1 MNRILVLIILIVSF
15 VTSSLADI
23 VKNINVE
30 GNNRVSKETIIL
42 FGEIKLNEEIDAFKL
57 NNIIKNLYE
66 TNFFKDVSITISNNN
81 LEIKVVENPL
91 VQSVSIEGIK
101 NKNILK
107 ILRENMT
114 LKEKSSFVPSIAND
128 DKKKLLNIL
137 RSNGYYKAKIKQN
150 YVESSNNT
158 VDLVYNV
165 SLGKKASIK
174 KIRFIGDKKIKNRK
188 LRNIIVSEED
198 KFWKFI
204 SKNRFIDEKKI
215 LLDKKLLKNYYKN
228 NGYYKVKVESSS
240 VQLLDEDEFL
250 LTYKITAGD
259 KFYFNNLSLNL
270 PTEYNKKNFDSL
282 NKVFKKLKGKK
293 YSYKKIENILEE
305 IDKIAL
311 SKEFEFIDASYE
323 ENIINKNQINLSIKL
338 FESEKFYV
346 EKINLYGNYITEEKV
361 IRNSLIVDEG
371 DPLNEIL
378 LTKSINQIKSK
389 GIFKTVNKSIKEGSE
404 KNTKIVDIVVEEKPT
419 GEIFA
424 GVGTGTAGS
433 TFSAGIKENNYL
445 GKGIKLNTNFT
456 LAERK
461 STGIFSIR
469 NPNFQ
474 NSDKE
479 SMYKIEISEDDQLSS
494 YGYKSNKEGFSA
506 GLNYEQYKDVFFSPT
521 ISLYHDNLETDASA
535 SASRKRQ
542 EGDYVDAEFSYGLTL
557 NRLDSNFQPREG
569 FQSSF
574 NQTLPIVTDDGII
587 TNSYRM
593 AKFIPMENDTILSVR
608 FLATAVNSITDDDV
622 RLTKRAYIPQSRLR
636 GFEAGKIG
644 PTDSGDFIGGNYASA
659 LNFNATLPKLF
670 SDFQNLDFNLF
681 LDTANVWGVDYDSS
695 LDNSKIRSSTGLAV
709 DWLTP
714 IGPLSFSFAI
724 PLTKADSDKTEGFRF
739 DIGTSF

>member
-1 MNRILVLIILIVSF
+1 MNRIFITIIFIF
-15 VTSSLADI
+15 FFITNSLAEI
-23 VKNINVE
+23 IKNIDVK
-30 GNNRVSKETIIL
+30 GNKRISKETIIL
-42 FGEIKLNEEIDAFKL
+42 FGNIKLNHEINGGDL
-57 NNIIKNLYE
+57 NDIIKNLYE
-66 TNFFKDVSITISNNN
+66 TNFFKDVSIKIINNR
-81 LEIKVVENPL
+81 LLIEVVENPL
-91 VQSVSIEGIK
+91 IQSVNIEGIK
-101 NKNILK
+101 NKKIIE
-107 ILRENMT
+107 ILRENMI
-114 LKEKSSFVPSIAND
+114 LKQKSSFVPNIAHE

-137 RSNGYYKAKIKQN
+137 RSNGYYKASIKQKYIN
-150 YVESSNNT
+150 NDNNT
-158 VDLVYNV
+158 VDLIYDVY
-165 SLGKKASIK
+165 LGEKASIK
-174 KIRFIGDKKIKNRK
+174 KIKFIGDKKIKNRK

-204 SKNRFIDEKKI
+204 SKNRFIDEKRI
-215 LLDKKLLKNYYKN
+215 NLDKKLLKNYYKN
-228 NGYYKVKVESSS
+228 NGYYNVIVESSS

-445 GKGIKLNTNFT
+445 GKGVKLDTNFT
-456 LAERK
+456 VSERK
-461 STGIFSIR
+461 STGIFSVR
-469 NPNFQ
+469 NPNYK

-479 SMYKIEISEDDQLSS
+479 SMYRIEISEDDQLSN
-494 YGYKSNKEGFSA
+494 YGYKSNKEGFSI

-593 AKFIPMENDTILSVR
+593 AKFIPMDNDTILSVR

-622 RLTKRAYIPQSRLR
+622 RLTKRAYIPQNRLR

-644 PTDSGDFIGGNYASA
+644 PTDSGDYIGGNYASA
-659 LNFNATLPKLF
+659 LNFNASLPQLL

-724 PLTKADSDKTEGFRF
+724 PLTKADSDSTEGFRF